1 MNISPISSHI
11 SPWMMPATDST
22 QCYIPQ
28 AMMKKGHQ
36 TMVSCVAQTLSTSVE
51 LSCPIYIY
59 IYITNATK
67 MASEEVFHSNLC
79 RQENG
84 IAYRGMVL
92 TITKS
97 QRVLTDWWPVTI
109 HWFHLPARNWRSSSR
124 LFFFSSADC
133 PSIYLC
139 VSIVG
144 SVPIYVP
151 ISHHLDGVTDRQ
163 DSEKKIIMLC
173 ANCGG

>member
-133 PSIYLC
+133 PCIYLLMRKYRRQC
-139 VSIVG
+139 TYIRTHQPS
-144 SVPIYVP
+144 SWWC
-151 ISHHLDGVTDRQ
+151 DRQ
-163 DSEKKIIMLC
+163 TRFREKNHHALC
-173 ANCGG
+173 